1 MKLPGM
7 MCWLMQDPFPATTYN
22 TMYRI
27 EKDSLGEKQIASD
40 ALYGIHSVRAR
51 ENFPGNSSFP
61 VEWYKSVGITKL
73 ACYNTYRKYRTAA
86 EAKSGKNIPFKTIN
100 DDILDAL
107 RTSAKEVSAG
117 NHFDHFIIPSVQG
130 GAGTSIN
137 MNINEI
143 ITNSALLK
151 IGHKCG
157 EYTLIDPLEH
167 ANIFQSTNDVI
178 PTALTIAVLQL
189 LQSLEEKIN
198 LLHQKVEEFEKK
210 NREKLRPGYTQM
222 QAAVPSSFGILFS
235 TYNEAL
241 SRDWW
246 RVSKCSER
254 IKQVNLGGGA
264 IGTGLSLPRFFIM
277 EVVPELRALTGL
289 PLAHSEN
296 LSDATS
302 NMDKWVEIHATLKA
316 HAVNLEKM
324 SSDLRLL
331 ASDLAGEKTISIPD
345 RQVGSSIMP
354 GKINPVI
361 PEFVIS
367 AAHKIYS
374 NDVLISSLSGQ
385 GALELNAY
393 LPVIGSSVLESI
405 NLLISCN
412 ITLLN
417 NLFSGLLI
425 NETAGYEA
433 VIHSPSVTTAL
444 SPHIGY
450 HRAAELAG
458 LMKDKKI
465 NIFEA
470 NNILKLIDET
480 KLKSILE
487 PGNLLKL
494 GFSLDDLLIQ

>member
-1 MKLPGM
+1 MFCP
-7 MCWLMQDPFPATTYN
+7 PAPLKGGVKEEKIIN
-22 TMYRI
+22 VLMYRT
-27 EKDSLGEKQIASD
+27 EKDSLGEKQIPSE

-51 ENFPGNSSFP
+51 ENFPGNTLFP
-61 VEWYKSVGITKL
+61 VEWYKAVGITKL
-73 ACYNTYRKYRTAA
+73 ACFNTYRKFITAA
-86 EAKSGKNIPFKTIN
+86 EGKFGKDLPFKVIN
-100 DDILDAL
+100 ENILDAL
-107 RTSAKEVSAG
+107 CNAAKEVSSG
-117 NHFDHFIIPSVQG
+117 THFDHFIIPAVQG

-137 MNINEI
+137 MNVNEI
-143 ITNSALLK
+143 ITNLALLN

-157 EYTLIDPLEH
+157 EYEIIDPLED
-167 ANIFQSTNDVI
+167 ANIYQSTNDVI
-178 PTALTIAVLQL
+178 PTALTVTAMYL
-189 LQSLEEKIN
+189 LLSLEEKIN
-198 LLHQKVEEFEKK
+198 MLRHKVEEFEKK

-246 RVSKCSER
+246 RISKCSER

-277 EVVPELRALTGL
+277 EVVAELRNLTGL
-289 PLAHSEN
+289 SLAHSEN

-302 NMDKWVEIHATLKA
+302 NLDKWVEIHATLKA

-331 ASDLAGEKTISIPD
+331 ASDLFGERTVSIPD
-345 RQVGSSIMP
+345 RQIGSSIMP

-385 GALELNAY
+385 GTLELNAY
-393 LPVIGSSVLESI
+393 LPVIGSAVIESI

-412 ITLLN
+412 VSLLN
-417 NLFSGLLI
+417 NMFMGLHI
-425 NETAGYEA
+425 YEEAGYNA
-433 VIHSPSVTTAL
+433 VINSPSVTTAL
-444 SPHIGY
+444 NPHIGY
-450 HRAAELAG
+450 HKAAELAVM
-458 LMKDKKI
+458 MKDKKI
-465 NIFEA
+465 SIFEA
-470 NNILKLIDET
+470 NSILKVIDDT

-494 GFSLDDLLIQ
+494 GFSLDDL

>member
-1 MKLPGM
+1 M
-7 MCWLMQDPFPATTYN
+7 MF
-22 TMYRI
+22 RI
-27 EKDSLGEKQIASD
+27 EKDSLGEKQIPSD
-40 ALYGIHSVRAR
+40 GLYGIHAVRAK
-51 ENFPGNSSFP
+51 ENFPGNAPFP
-61 VEWYKSVGITKL
+61 LEWYKAVGTTKL
-73 ACYNTYRKYRTAA
+73 ACYRTYRKFRDAA
-86 EAKSGKNIPFKTIN
+86 IEKSGQNLAVKIIN
-100 DDILDAL
+100 NDILDAL
-107 RTSAKEVSAG
+107 DKAAAEVAEGHYS
-117 NHFDHFIIPSVQG
+117 DQFIVPAVQG

-143 ITNSALLK
+143 IANSAASENRTYKPATIVLL
-151 IGHKCG
+151 I
-157 EYTLIDPLEH
+157 PWNMQ
-167 ANIFQSTNDVI
+167 NIYQSTNDVI
-178 PTALTIAVLQL
+178 PTALAVTVMRL
-189 LQSLEEKIN
+189 LNQLEEHIN
-198 LLHQKVEEFEKK
+198 ILRQKVEEFEKA

-222 QAAVPSSFGILFS
+222 QEAVPSSFGLLFS

-264 IGTGLSLPRFFIM
+264 IGTGLSIPRYFIM
-277 EVVPELRALTGL
+277 EVVPELRNLTGL
-289 PLAHSEN
+289 QLAHSEN

-331 ASDLAGEKTISIPD
+331 SSDIAGIKILSIPE

-367 AAHKIYS
+367 SAHKIYS

-385 GALELNAY
+385 GTLELNAY
-393 LPVIGSSVLESI
+393 LPSIGYAVIESI

-412 ITLLN
+412 STLIN
-417 NLFSGLLI
+417 NLFTGLTI
-425 NETAGYEA
+425 NGSAGYKA
-433 VIHSPSVTTAL
+433 LIASPSVTTAL
-444 SPHIGY
+444 TPHIGY
-450 HRAAELAG
+450 HKAAEIAL
-458 LMKDKKI
+458 LMKEKKI
-465 NIFEA
+465 DIFEA
-470 NNILKLIDET
+470 NGILQIIDDIKLRT
-480 KLKSILE
+480 ILQ

-494 GFSLDDLLIQ
+494 GFSLDDLH